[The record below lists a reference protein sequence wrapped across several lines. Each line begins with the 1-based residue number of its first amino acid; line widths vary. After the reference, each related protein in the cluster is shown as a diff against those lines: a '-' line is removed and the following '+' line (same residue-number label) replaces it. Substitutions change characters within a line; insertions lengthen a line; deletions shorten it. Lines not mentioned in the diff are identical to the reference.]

1 MSLEGFGNCLCIF
14 VEWVMAFLTSGSR
27 TSSICT
33 VKRTECMFVEMY
45 VEIKMKKERERKN
58 MCYVVQ

>member
-1 MSLEGFGNCLCIF
+1 
-14 VEWVMAFLTSGSR
+14 MAFLTSGSR

-45 VEIKMKKERERKN
+45 VEMKMKKERERKN
-58 MCYVVQ
+58 MCYVVQWSLVVRAT